1 MANERFQVRRRENS
15 NHFPYAIIDTL
26 TDKRAVALATTPS
39 NAEEEAKRRN
49 ALAEFHVA

>member
-26 TDKRAVALATTPS
+26 TDKRAVALATTLPD
-39 NAEEEAKRRN
+39 AEEEAERRN
-49 ALAEFHVA
+49 ALEEFHAA